1 MFSTSYS
8 FTCYMF
14 SASSSFRRK
23 FSYFTCCFFCS
34 FNGCVSS
41 YVTSMFCCVPYSMC
55 SIFDCIGYAT
65 NKTTWLYV
73 DLSRCTCINARTL
86 CKNRGR
92 SKYTCSNDSCFHHF
106 HCDILQRIY
115 PFSEVFHK
123 RNRIIAKEI

>member
-23 FSYFTCCFFCS
+23 FSYFTCCFCS

-41 YVTSMFCCVPYSMC
+41 YMTSMFCCVPYSMC

-86 CKNRGR
+86 CKIEAEA
-92 SKYTCSNDSCFHHF
+92 STLAVTIAVFIIFIAISFKEYTLLVRYFINA
-106 HCDILQRIY
+106 
-115 PFSEVFHK
+115 
-123 RNRIIAKEI
+123 IAS